1 MNEDRRRWP
10 RLTVE
15 NIHGRLMATSE
26 VEILNMS
33 ISGAAI
39 KLERRLTMGGHYNLR
54 LEQDGTPLS
63 VETEVV
69 WSVLSEFRRSEDGD
83 EGPVYSVGL
92 KFVDMMT
99 PRIQSLLSFIDEHKI
114 IDEKRLGGLRL
125 HIDAPGKATL
135 DTPEGYRVLVMSRS
149 GMLIETDHGTE
160 IDGVCSME
168 LTLPTGPPLRFSG
181 RVATHKARL
190 EDDGPRREI
199 GIEFLDLSHSDQERL
214 VKYLDSLGS

>member
-1 MNEDRRRWP
+1 MSEERRRWP
-10 RLTVE
+10 RLSVE
-15 NIHGRLMATSE
+15 NIHGRLMASSE

-39 KLERRLTMGGHYNLR
+39 KLDRRLTMGGHYNLR
-54 LEQDGTPLS
+54 LEQNGSPLT

-69 WSVLSEFRRSEDGD
+69 WSVLSEFRRGEEGD

-92 KFVDMMT
+92 KFVDMLT
-99 PRIQSLLSFIDEHKI
+99 PRIQALLSFIDEHKI

-149 GMLIETDHGTE
+149 GMLIETDHGME
-160 IDGVCSME
+160 LDGVCAME
-168 LTLPTGPPLRFSG
+168 LTLPAGPPMHFQG
-181 RVATHKARL
+181 RVATHKERQ

-199 GIEFLDLSHSDQERL
+199 GIEFVNLGPDDQERL
-214 VKYLDSLGS
+214 VAYLSTLA

>member
-1 MNEDRRRWP
+1 MTEERRRWP
-10 RLTVE
+10 RLSVE
-15 NIHGRLMATSE
+15 NIHGRLMATSD

-54 LEQDGTPLS
+54 LEQNGSPLS

-69 WSVLSEFRRSEDGD
+69 WSVLSEFRRSEEGD

-92 KFVDMMT
+92 KFVDLLT
-99 PRIQSLLSFIDEHKI
+99 PRIQALLSFIDEHKI

-135 DTPEGYRVLVMSRS
+135 DMPEGYRVLVMSRS
-149 GMLIETDHGTE
+149 GMLIETDHGME
-160 IDGVCSME
+160 IDGVCAME
-168 LTLPTGPPLRFSG
+168 LTLPAGPPMHFRG
-181 RVATHKARL
+181 RVATHKERQ
-190 EDDGPRREI
+190 EDDGPRREV
-199 GIEFLDLSHSDQERL
+199 GIEFLNLSFDDQERL
-214 VKYLDSLGS
+214 VAYLDSL